1 MLHFSS
7 ILWQLGSTVRDRI
20 RSHSVT
26 EVMRPHSVSG
36 RGTGGC
42 VYLGASTAENLMIN
56 CLWELGCQE
65 GAKEMAV
72 FLTQLGGGGSR

>member
-42 VYLGASTAENLMIN
+42 VYLGA
-56 CLWELGCQE
+56 
-65 GAKEMAV
+65 
-72 FLTQLGGGGSR
+72 LTLQKT